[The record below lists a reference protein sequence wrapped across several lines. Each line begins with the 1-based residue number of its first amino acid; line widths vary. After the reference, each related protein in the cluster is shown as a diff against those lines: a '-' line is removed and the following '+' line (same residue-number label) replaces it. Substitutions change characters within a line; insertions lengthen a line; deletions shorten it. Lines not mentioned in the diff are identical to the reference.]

1 MNNLWKQATQIGT
14 AVAVIAGLWMALQLG
29 IGEALTV
36 VTDPTAVAPETIA
49 SYGGQIDFVDRLA
62 TAGVFVTLLSGAGLG
77 VLRASSDQY
86 PFVNTVIRYTPVIIG
101 LIGVTSFSGTVADI
115 IQGDYV
121 YSAFDDAQNAYHLFL
136 TGSVVAAL
144 GSLLKK

>member
-1 MNNLWKQATQIGT
+1 M
-14 AVAVIAGLWMALQLG
+14 
-29 IGEALTV
+29 
-36 VTDPTAVAPETIA
+36 
-49 SYGGQIDFVDRLA
+49 DRLA

-77 VLRASSDQY
+77 VLRASSNQY

-101 LIGVTSFSGTVADI
+101 LIGVTSFSGTVSDI